1 MAPHKIYHIIK
12 DTVLQK
18 KLSDIRVTY
27 SGLISFAVAMGSIL
41 SGTIF
46 TIIVTRQLDV
56 EEFGIWA
63 IIGGMIGYSI
73 ATEPIISYWTTRQI
87 ARDEPVGK
95 TSLVS
100 SSFFAGFSI
109 PIYVVSVY
117 LFSGIEPEFFN
128 SMILAVILIP
138 VNIVSH
144 ILSSIN
150 KGHKPHAVSIGKVA
164 FESLKIPAGL
174 GLVFFLGLGLDG
186 AITAI
191 FIASLANIAI
201 QIRYAKPR
209 LLVKLNFLYLK
220 NWLKQSW
227 IPLYARISGVLTSL
241 DVIIFTVITGSIIGV
256 AYYAAAFVVAR
267 MVTRSG
273 LISLALYPKL
283 LANGSHKYIS
293 ENFARMMYFAIPLV
307 IIAIIFSKHALFVL
321 NPEYVHVG
329 TAVMFLS
336 LGAFFTV
343 IITFFYQILM
353 GIETVDVKQNPSLSK
368 LLRSN
373 LFLIS
378 TLSNIRYALYI
389 VILAVV
395 LYLFQGLSDIEL
407 VIIWSIIPFVLSIP
421 FLIHAILLTRRHV
434 AFTFPYIS
442 ILKYLIGGAGIAVV
456 FTLTNEH
463 VIVFETSIYSYM
475 PRFILEL
482 VFCGIA
488 YLGITYIIDHKTR
501 KLFRLILSEILFMLR
516 RS

>member
-1 MAPHKIYHIIK
+1 M
-12 DTVLQK
+12 
-18 KLSDIRVTY
+18 SDIRVTY
-27 SGLISFAVAMGSIL
+27 SGLIGFAVAMGGIL

-87 ARDEPVGK
+87 ARGEPVGR

-100 SSFFAGFSI
+100 SSLFAGFSI

-117 LFSGIEPEFFN
+117 LFLGIEPEFFN

-138 VNIVSH
+138 VHLASH

-150 KGHKPHAVSIGKVA
+150 KGYKPHAVSISKVA
-164 FESLKIPAGL
+164 FESLKIPVGL
-174 GLVFFLGLGLDG
+174 GLVFFLDLGLDG
-186 AITAI
+186 AIITI
-191 FIASLANIAI
+191 FIASLADIAV
-201 QIRYAKPR
+201 QIRYAKPL

-227 IPLYARISGVLTSL
+227 IPLYAKISGVLISL
-241 DVIIFTVITGSIIGV
+241 DVIIFTVITGSVIGV
-256 AYYAAAFVVAR
+256 AYYAAAFVIAR

-273 LISLALYPKL
+273 RISWALYPKL
-283 LANGSHKYIS
+283 LANGSHKHIS

-307 IIAIIFSKHALFVL
+307 IVATIFSKHALFLL

-336 LGAFFTV
+336 LGAFSTV
-343 IITFFYQILM
+343 IINFFYQILM

-368 LLRSN
+368 LFRSN

-378 TLSNIRYALYI
+378 TISNIRYALYI
-389 VILAVV
+389 AILAAV

-407 VIIWSIIPFVLSIP
+407 VIIWSIISFVLSIP
-421 FLIHAILLTRRHV
+421 FLIHAILLVRRHV
-434 AFTFPYIS
+434 AFTFPYIT
-442 ILKYLIGGAGIAVV
+442 ILKYLIGSIGIAVA

-475 PRFILEL
+475 PGFILEL
-482 VFCGIA
+482 MLCGIT
-488 YLGITYIIDHKTR
+488 YFGITYIIDHKTR

>member
-1 MAPHKIYHIIK
+1 MN
-12 DTVLQK
+12 
-18 KLSDIRVTY
+18 DIRVTY
-27 SGLISFAVAMGSIL
+27 SGLIGFAVAMGGII
-41 SGTIF
+41 SGTVF

-100 SSFFAGFSI
+100 SSLFAGFSI

-117 LFSGIEPEFFN
+117 LFSDIEPEFFN
-128 SMILAVILIP
+128 SMILAAILIP
-138 VNIVSH
+138 VKLVSH

-150 KGHKPHAVSIGKVA
+150 KGYKPHAISIGKMA

-186 AITAI
+186 AIATI
-191 FIASLANIAI
+191 FIASLADIAI

-227 IPLYARISGVLTSL
+227 IPLYAKISGVLVSL
-241 DVIIFTVITGSIIGV
+241 DVIIFTVITGSVIGV
-256 AYYAAAFVVAR
+256 AYYAAAFVIAR

-273 LISLALYPKL
+273 RISWALYPKL
-283 LANGSHKYIS
+283 LANGSHEHIS

-307 IIAIIFSKHALFVL
+307 IIAIVFSKHALFVL
-321 NPEYVHVG
+321 NPEYIHAG
-329 TAVMFLS
+329 TAVVFLS

-343 IITFFYQILM
+343 IVNFFYQILM
-353 GIETVDVKQNPSLSK
+353 GIETVDVRQNPSLSK

-373 LFLIS
+373 LFLTS
-378 TLSNIRYALYI
+378 TLSNIRRVLYI
-389 VILAVV
+389 AILAAA
-395 LYLFQGLSDIEL
+395 LYLFRELSDIEL
-407 VIIWSIIPFVLSIP
+407 VIIWSIISFVLSIP
-421 FLIHAILLTRRHV
+421 FLIHAVLLVRRRV
-434 AFTFPYIS
+434 AFAFSYIT
-442 ILKYLIGGAGIAVV
+442 ILKYLIGSAGIAVV

-475 PRFILEL
+475 PGFLLEL
-482 VFCGIA
+482 VLCGIA

>member
-1 MAPHKIYHIIK
+1 M
-12 DTVLQK
+12 
-18 KLSDIRVTY
+18 SDIRVTY
-27 SGLISFAVAMGSIL
+27 SGLIGFAVAMGGII

-87 ARDEPVGK
+87 ARGEPVGK

-100 SSFFAGFSI
+100 SSLFAGFSI

-128 SMILAVILIP
+128 SMILATILIP
-138 VNIVSH
+138 VKLVSH

-150 KGHKPHAVSIGKVA
+150 KGYKPHAVSIGKMA

-186 AITAI
+186 AIAAI
-191 FIASLANIAI
+191 FIASLVDIAI

-227 IPLYARISGVLTSL
+227 IPLYAKISGVLVSL
-241 DVIIFTVITGSIIGV
+241 DVIIFTVITGSVIGV
-256 AYYAAAFVVAR
+256 AYYTAAFVIAR

-273 LISLALYPKL
+273 RISWALYPKL
-283 LANGSHKYIS
+283 LANGSHKHVS

-321 NPEYVHVG
+321 NPEYVHAG

-343 IITFFYQILM
+343 IVNFFYQILM
-353 GIETVDVKQNPSLSK
+353 GIETVDVRQNPSLSK
-368 LLRSN
+368 LLRSD
-373 LFLIS
+373 LFLTS
-378 TLSNIRYALYI
+378 TLSNIRRVLYI
-389 VILAVV
+389 AILAAA
-395 LYLFQGLSDIEL
+395 LYLFRELSDIEL
-407 VIIWSIIPFVLSIP
+407 VIIWSIISFVLSIP
-421 FLIHAILLTRRHV
+421 FLIHAVLLVRRRV
-434 AFTFPYIS
+434 AFTFPYIT
-442 ILKYLIGGAGIAVV
+442 ILKYLIGSTGIAVV

-475 PRFILEL
+475 PGFLLEL
-482 VFCGIA
+482 VLCGIT